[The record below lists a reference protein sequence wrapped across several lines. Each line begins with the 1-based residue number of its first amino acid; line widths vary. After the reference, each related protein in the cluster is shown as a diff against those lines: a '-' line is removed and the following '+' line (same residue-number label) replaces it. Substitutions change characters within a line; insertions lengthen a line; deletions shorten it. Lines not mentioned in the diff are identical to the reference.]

1 MVVFFCQGKQICSS
15 LASPWRLL
23 TSEISAGTMKFGK
36 LLAGVVEVMPAEYRP
51 VFLNYKLLKKQI
63 FLQQRRACTCS
74 IERQMQGLREVFRH
88 PALQGRPCHLCS
100 RPVYSLARDDQFKST
115 VHDSD
120 NDATPI
126 INLEHQS
133 LTFEDLLQLELDK
146 INSFFTNSMQY
157 YVDTMDVSHS
167 VTFICSSFFTL

>member
-1 MVVFFCQGKQICSS
+1 
-15 LASPWRLL
+15 
-23 TSEISAGTMKFGK
+23 MKFGK

-63 FLQQRRACTCS
+63 FLQQRRACQCS

-88 PALQGRPCHLCS
+88 PALQGRRCHLCS

-120 NDATPI
+120 SDATPI

-133 LTFEDLLQLELDK
+133 LSFEDLLQLELDK
-146 INSFFTNSMQY
+146 INAFFTNSMQY

>member
-1 MVVFFCQGKQICSS
+1 
-15 LASPWRLL
+15 
-23 TSEISAGTMKFGK
+23 MKFGK

-63 FLQQRRACTCS
+63 FLEQRRACQCS

-115 VHDSD
+115 VHDNE
-120 NDATPI
+120 NDATPLSTS
-126 INLEHQS
+126 NTS
-133 LTFEDLLQLELDK
+133 L
-146 INSFFTNSMQY
+146 
-157 YVDTMDVSHS
+157 SHS
-167 VTFICSSFFTL
+167 RIYFNWSLIKSMLYSRIPCNTRFTPWTWAIWSPSSAVLFSPFNFFYKTSSPWL